1 MDGVTENFAAILSNP
16 MLLTMFFVVIAGALC
31 IASLLLTL
39 ILLRKHYRLIGLVEP
54 RQPQAPQPQATAPGE
69 QAPAMRAPTPKPAKP
84 APAKGAEPEIRVVGG
99 VESLAEAAAILLAD
113 SILLFDLTGL
123 PIDSYNVDDERRL
136 AANIVDALTS
146 LRRSNLPA
154 EEAVIREGELEGHI
168 FPVARVGGMEVHA
181 LVTGRGINM
190 EDAKRLLRGYVE
202 AITSSAG

>member
-1 MDGVTENFAAILSNP
+1 MDGITENFAAILLNP

-39 ILLRKHYRLIGLVEP
+39 ILLRRHCRIIGLLETHP
-54 RQPQAPQPQATAPGE
+54 PQAPQPQATAPGE
-69 QAPAMRAPTPKPAKP
+69 QAPAMRAPTPK
-84 APAKGAEPEIRVVGG
+84 PAKGAEPEIRVVGG

-168 FPVARVGGMEVHA
+168 FPVAREIHA
-181 LVTGRGINM
+181 LVTGRGVNI
-190 EDAKRLLRGYVE
+190 EDAKRILRSYVE

>member
-1 MDGVTENFAAILSNP
+1 MDGIAENFAIILSNP

-31 IASLLLTL
+31 IASLILTL

-54 RQPQAPQPQATAPGE
+54 RQPQAPQPQAAAPGE
-69 QAPAMRAPTPKPAKP
+69 QAPAMRAPKPE
-84 APAKGAEPEIRVVGG
+84 PAKGAEPEIRVVGG

-168 FPVARVGGMEVHA
+168 FPVARVGGMEIHA

-190 EDAKRLLRGYVE
+190 DDAKRLLRGYVE

>member
-1 MDGVTENFAAILSNP
+1 
-16 MLLTMFFVVIAGALC
+16 
-31 IASLLLTL
+31 
-39 ILLRKHYRLIGLVEP
+39 
-54 RQPQAPQPQATAPGE
+54 
-69 QAPAMRAPTPKPAKP
+69 MRAPKP

-123 PIDSYNVDDERRL
+123 PIDSYNVVDDERRL

-181 LVTGRGINM
+181 LVTGRGINI
-190 EDAKRLLRGYVE
+190 EDAKRLLKSYVE

>member
-1 MDGVTENFAAILSNP
+1 
-16 MLLTMFFVVIAGALC
+16 MFFVVIAGALC

-69 QAPAMRAPTPKPAKP
+69 QAPAGRAPKPEP

-181 LVTGRGINM
+181 LVTGRGINV

>member
-1 MDGVTENFAAILSNP
+1 MDGITENFAAILSNP
-16 MLLTMFFVVIAGALC
+16 MLLTMFFVVIAGVLC

-39 ILLRKHYRLIGLVEP
+39 ILLKRHYQIIRLLETHP
-54 RQPQAPQPQATAPGE
+54 PQAPQPQATAPGE
-69 QAPAMRAPTPKPAKP
+69 QAPAMRAPKPKPAR
-84 APAKGAEPEIRVVGG
+84 AEPEIRVVGG

-154 EEAVIREGELEGHI
+154 EEVVIREGELEGHI
-168 FPVARVGGMEVHA
+168 FPVAMEIHA
-181 LVTGRGINM
+181 LVTGRGINI
-190 EDAKRLLRGYVE
+190 EDAKRVLRSYVQ

>member
-1 MDGVTENFAAILSNP
+1 MDGVAENFAIILSNP

-54 RQPQAPQPQATAPGE
+54 RQPQAPQPQVAAPGE
-69 QAPAMRAPTPKPAKP
+69 QGPAMRAPKPEPAKP
-84 APAKGAEPEIRVVGG
+84 AKGVEPEIRVVGG

-168 FPVARVGGMEVHA
+168 FPVARVGGMEIHA
-181 LVTGRGINM
+181 LVTGRGINI
-190 EDAKRLLRGYVE
+190 EDARKLLRSYVQ

>member
-1 MDGVTENFAAILSNP
+1 
-16 MLLTMFFVVIAGALC
+16 MFFVVIAGALC
-31 IASLLLTL
+31 IASLILTL

-69 QAPAMRAPTPKPAKP
+69 QAPAMRAPKPK
-84 APAKGAEPEIRVVGG
+84 PAKGAEPEIRVVGG

-181 LVTGRGINM
+181 LVTGRGINI
-190 EDAKRLLRGYVE
+190 EDAKRLLRSYVE

>member
-1 MDGVTENFAAILSNP
+1 MDGIAENFAIILSNP

-31 IASLLLTL
+31 IASLILTL

-54 RQPQAPQPQATAPGE
+54 RQPQAPQPQAAAPGE
-69 QAPAMRAPTPKPAKP
+69 QAPAMRVPKP

-181 LVTGRGINM
+181 LVTGRGINVD
-190 EDAKRLLRGYVE
+190 DAKRLLRGYVE

>member
-1 MDGVTENFAAILSNP
+1 MDGIAEDFAIILSNP

-69 QAPAMRAPTPKPAKP
+69 QGPAMRAPKPEPAK
-84 APAKGAEPEIRVVGG
+84 PAKGAEPEIRVVGG

-146 LRRSNLPA
+146 LRRGNLPA

-181 LVTGRGINM
+181 LVTGRGINI
-190 EDAKRLLRGYVE
+190 EDARKLLRSYVE

>member
-1 MDGVTENFAAILSNP
+1 MDGIAENFATILSNP

-31 IASLLLTL
+31 IASLILTL

-54 RQPQAPQPQATAPGE
+54 RQPQATAPGE
-69 QAPAMRAPTPKPAKP
+69 QAPAMRAPKPAKP

-181 LVTGRGINM
+181 LVTGRGINV

-202 AITSSAG
+202 AITSSTG

>member
-1 MDGVTENFAAILSNP
+1 
-16 MLLTMFFVVIAGALC
+16 MFFVVIAGALC

-69 QAPAMRAPTPKPAKP
+69 QGPAMRAPKPKPE
-84 APAKGAEPEIRVVGG
+84 PAKGAEPEIRVVGG

-123 PIDSYNVDDERRL
+123 PIDSYNVVDDERRL

-181 LVTGRGINM
+181 LVTGRGVNI
-190 EDAKRLLRGYVE
+190 EDAKKLLRSYVE